1 MKKKTKKIFGF
12 IGLALVVGITAVAC
26 SLPSPKATAAQSL
39 TDTIQVRVVGNAPD
53 VRFNNIE
60 NRDIIVY
67 PWQSFSVEYEN
78 VANYTLT
85 LTYTDMD
92 GNTTSNVIDSQF
104 VDYATGAKDYIITFD
119 AEGF

>member
-12 IGLALVVGITAVAC
+12 IGLALVVGVTAAAC
-26 SLPSPKATAAQSL
+26 ALPSQEAQAVQSL
-39 TDTIQVRVVGNAPD
+39 TDTIQVRVVGNTPD

-67 PWQSFSVEYEN
+67 PRQSFSVEYEN
-78 VANYTLT
+78 VADYTLT

-92 GNTTSNVIDSQF
+92 GNTTSNIIDSQF
-104 VDYATGAKDYIITFD
+104 VDYVTGAKDYIITFD
-119 AEGF
+119 AEGL